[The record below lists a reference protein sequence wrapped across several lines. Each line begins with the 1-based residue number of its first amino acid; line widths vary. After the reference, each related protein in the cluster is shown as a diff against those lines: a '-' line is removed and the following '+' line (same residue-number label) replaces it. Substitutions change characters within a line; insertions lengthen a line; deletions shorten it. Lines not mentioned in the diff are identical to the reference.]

1 MHVFNWFPFPNDVSD
16 YRVSL
21 RHQKN
26 HRDSEYEIFRQL
38 CLSREHIFQPSPT
51 KTLLPLSG
59 YPSSVLVVWW
69 QQQSPPQPSVRVT
82 VRWSVRQM
90 AAQSPP
96 VPRPGHTTTSSGQFL
111 PVSWS
116 QLLSHRH
123 RHRATDRSPAELS
136 PVDSRQG

>member
-1 MHVFNWFPFPNDVSD
+1 MKSSGNSVCRENTYCSPVQP
-16 YRVSL
+16 
-21 RHQKN
+21 RHY
-26 HRDSEYEIFRQL
+26 SP
-38 CLSREHIFQPSPT
+38 CLVIRHPCWWCM
-51 KTLLPLSG
+51 
-59 YPSSVLVVWW
+59 VWW

-96 VPRPGHTTTSSGQFL
+96 VPRPGHTTTSSSGQFL

-123 RHRATDRSPAELS
+123 RATDRSLAELS
-136 PVDSRQG
+136 PVDSGQCWRHGGPGPQPSPAHPAQARVLSS